1 MLGAKTS
8 EKANY
13 PKVYHYRIVDV
24 KVTSRA
30 ECWALIPTSNSPGDQ
45 VSRGSVMSPFVKTEF
60 IKLVLKK
67 AFFLFCVHSNFK

>member
-1 MLGAKTS
+1 MLCFSEVFAVENNFFFNYLNVGSETS

-30 ECWALIPTSNSPGDQ
+30 EC
-45 VSRGSVMSPFVKTEF
+45 
-60 IKLVLKK
+60 
-67 AFFLFCVHSNFK
+67 

>member
-30 ECWALIPTSNSPGDQ
+30 EC
-45 VSRGSVMSPFVKTEF
+45 
-60 IKLVLKK
+60 
-67 AFFLFCVHSNFK
+67 